1 MTGEKSVYLK
11 VIAVGYGF
19 AGKTSMYITYVTK
32 EFPGQHLP
40 TVFNSNDIKINEH
53 TKVDLYDT
61 GGGENYD
68 RIRPLVAY
76 LLTVTE
82 AFFLCFDVSN
92 RHLFK
97 NLKKYWYSE
106 LRHHCPDVP
115 IILTA
120 TKIDLRETEENCVT
134 TEEGE
139 ALAAKTHSHYA
150 EISSLKGIGLN
161 ELFEKV
167 IAIAHEYNSSDK
179 KENPNNNLKVNKCD
193 LL

>member
-1 MTGEKSVYLK
+1 MAASKVPLK
-11 VIAVGYGF
+11 TIAVGYGF
-19 AGKTSMYITYVTK
+19 AGKTCMFITYTIK
-32 EFPGQHLP
+32 NFPEYIPTIFDNYTQQIDEYTLLDLWDTRCGQ
-40 TVFNSNDIKINEH
+40 D
-53 TKVDLYDT
+53 
-61 GGGENYD
+61 YD
-68 RIRPLVAY
+68 RLRPLKY
-76 LLTVTE
+76 PQTN
-82 AFFLCFDVSN
+82 AFILCFDVA
-92 RHLFK
+92 RKDLFK
-97 NLKKYWYSE
+97 NLKKHWYAE

-139 ALAAKTHSHYA
+139 ALAAKIRSHYA

-167 IAIAHEYNSSDK
+167 ANIAREHEANPRK
-179 KENPNNNLKVNKCD
+179 KKSKKCV